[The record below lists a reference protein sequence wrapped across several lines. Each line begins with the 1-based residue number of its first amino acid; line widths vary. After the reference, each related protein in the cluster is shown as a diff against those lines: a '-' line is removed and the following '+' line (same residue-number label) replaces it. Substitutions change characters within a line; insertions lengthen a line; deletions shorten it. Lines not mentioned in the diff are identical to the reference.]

1 MGTLS
6 ASADT
11 FNCIVPF
18 VGFDDLMVGIYRN
31 PKVTIRLKASAG
43 NIEQYGSGIAGWNRP
58 GTGRQDGCAELDC
71 GD

>member
-1 MGTLS
+1 
-6 ASADT
+6 
-11 FNCIVPF
+11 
-18 VGFDDLMVGIYRN
+18 MVGIYRN

-71 GD
+71 GDGRGCIHCALILDWDR